1 VNSGNGASP
10 VLISGLREIADRFDH
25 VLLDQ
30 YGVLHEGR
38 AVFPE
43 ARDCVLAL
51 RAAGKRVLVLSNSGK
66 RAAENLARIAGHGLA
81 ADAYDGAITSGE
93 VTWHGL
99 RQRAEPPF
107 ADLGTRCFAI
117 TRGRDRSIV
126 DGLSLTIV
134 GDMGD
139 ADFILLGGLDDA
151 GSDRRQWEA
160 EFRAAAARR
169 LPMLCANPDIKM
181 FGAQGLIPGPG
192 ALARFY
198 ESLGGTV
205 AYIGKPHRAIFAAAL
220 HRLGGPPP
228 SRVLMVGDSAQHDI
242 RGGRGAGLLTALV
255 TSGVHAA
262 ALAHVNDRAAAI
274 RGLAAAENEIPH
286 WAIERL
292 AW

>member
-1 VNSGNGASP
+1 VTGADTISP
-10 VLISGLREIADRFDH
+10 ILITGLREIADQFDH

-38 AVFPE
+38 TVFPS

-51 RAAGKRVLVLSNSGK
+51 RAAGKRMLVLSNSGK
-66 RAAENLARIAGHGLA
+66 RAAENLQRIAGHGLA
-81 ADAYDGAITSGE
+81 AESYDGAVTSGE

-107 ADLGTRCFAI
+107 AGLGTRCFAI
-117 TRGRDRSIV
+117 TRGRDRSII

-134 GDMGD
+134 GNIED

-151 GSDRRQWEA
+151 ASDHRQWEA
-160 EFRAAAARR
+160 EFRTAAARH
-169 LPMLCANPDIKM
+169 LPLLCANPDIKM
-181 FGAQGLIPGPG
+181 FGAQGFLPGPG
-192 ALARFY
+192 ALAQFY
-198 ESLGGTV
+198 ETLGGTV
-205 AYIGKPHRAIFAAAL
+205 SYVGKPHRAIFTAAL
-220 HRLGGPPP
+220 HRLGDPPP

-242 RGGRGAGLLTALV
+242 CGGRGVGLLTVLV

-262 ALAHVNDRAAAI
+262 TLAHVNDRAAAI
-274 RGLAAAENEIPH
+274 RGLATTENEIPH
-286 WAIERL
+286 WAMERL